1 MRKEI
6 TEIFQ
11 IILQSQQTPTWVVES
26 RKTNEEL
33 EAIVLGKDYHTLLNK
48 VEKRESEEQ
57 LKVRQKY
64 SRSIVDIIDRVL
76 RPVDNVYCATGG
88 VIDVEVNNKEKFF
101 KFRSK
106 ARNSIS
112 LTKWL
117 DSNWSREL
125 YNTDPNGLI
134 WWGVKNKLPYITYK
148 SIQTIRNYES
158 LGQNVEWVLFEPNK
172 TKEGKNEW
180 RFVDDKYDYTI
191 LEHGK
196 DSYEIVARYDNT
208 YSIVPAC
215 IISDLEEFGTESRLP
230 KIHKVVPLL
239 KEFLKDTSIKTIFKQ
254 LHGFPIFWRYAVACH
269 HCKGSGIIDAVKCP
283 HCDGQGYYV
292 RKDIADAVILPVPS
306 SENAIKLAPD
316 MAGYV
321 VPPIEIW
328 EQYNKELELLEA
340 IIYETLWGDD
350 QNRNNQQQT
359 VVEIVRNTQPVIN
372 ALNRYSDSAELIDQT
387 LSEILAK
394 YVYPTAKGDIVT
406 VSYGRN
412 FILETTSDILIR
424 YKENRQVNMTT
435 SILDKDLMDW
445 LYTRFRNNP
454 ILLEQEK
461 KRLYIEPH
469 PHYTLAE
476 VRDTMG
482 NEETIKKMVFSDWW
496 IKYADKSRE
505 KEQLQADFL
514 IYLLTIKTTENAE

>member
-180 RFVDDKYDYTI
+180 RFVDDK
-191 LEHGK
+191 
-196 DSYEIVARYDNT
+196 
-208 YSIVPAC
+208 
-215 IISDLEEFGTESRLP
+215 
-230 KIHKVVPLL
+230 
-239 KEFLKDTSIKTIFKQ
+239 
-254 LHGFPIFWRYAVACH
+254 
-269 HCKGSGIIDAVKCP
+269 
-283 HCDGQGYYV
+283 
-292 RKDIADAVILPVPS
+292 
-306 SENAIKLAPD
+306 
-316 MAGYV
+316 
-321 VPPIEIW
+321 
-328 EQYNKELELLEA
+328 
-340 IIYETLWGDD
+340 
-350 QNRNNQQQT
+350 
-359 VVEIVRNTQPVIN
+359 
-372 ALNRYSDSAELIDQT
+372 
-387 LSEILAK
+387 
-394 YVYPTAKGDIVT
+394 
-406 VSYGRN
+406 
-412 FILETTSDILIR
+412 
-424 YKENRQVNMTT
+424 
-435 SILDKDLMDW
+435 
-445 LYTRFRNNP
+445 
-454 ILLEQEK
+454 
-461 KRLYIEPH
+461 
-469 PHYTLAE
+469 
-476 VRDTMG
+476 
-482 NEETIKKMVFSDWW
+482 
-496 IKYADKSRE
+496 
-505 KEQLQADFL
+505 
-514 IYLLTIKTTENAE
+514 